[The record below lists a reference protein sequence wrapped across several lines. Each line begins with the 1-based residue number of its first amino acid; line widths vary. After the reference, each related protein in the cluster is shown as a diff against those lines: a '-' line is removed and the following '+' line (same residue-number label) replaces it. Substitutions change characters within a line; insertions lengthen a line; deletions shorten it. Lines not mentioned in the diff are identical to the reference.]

1 MRLYKMKYK
10 AKEEW
15 ALEDM
20 KKEQIEAS
28 KRIVNPIFGLKSENM
43 KFLRNGKH
51 AWCLV
56 HLFF

>member
-28 KRIVNPIFGLKSENM
+28 YRRLKILKCEVLKKWKTN
-43 KFLRNGKH
+43 
-51 AWCLV
+51 WCLV
-56 HLFF
+56 HLYNL